1 MTTALGMPGLRTRLE
16 PSPAD
21 PALGLVDSFGRRAAD
36 LRISLT
42 DKCNLRCTY
51 CMPAEGMDWRPSS
64 ELLTA
69 AEIQR
74 LVRIGVQRL
83 SLIHI

>member
-42 DKCNLRCTY
+42 DK
-51 CMPAEGMDWRPSS
+51 
-64 ELLTA
+64 
-69 AEIQR
+69 
-74 LVRIGVQRL
+74 
-83 SLIHI
+83 